1 MLKYKPQ
8 PGCDEAAE
16 TDQTIENLIFIDFQY
31 SCWTSP
37 SIDLHYFLNNSVQES
52 LRHERFDELIAFYHG
67 NLETVLKQLEYKKQI
82 PTFDQF
88 KQQYL
93 DKNFYGKGWCSSMS
107 LLRLEHFDILVIL
120 VHFASL

>member
-93 DKNFYGKGWCSSMS
+93 DKNFYGKG
-107 LLRLEHFDILVIL
+107 
-120 VHFASL
+120 